1 MIRFRLTGLSLL
13 LLGTVGCASVKLD
26 AGFSEVKQAVER
38 RAGAT
43 VVWSPGTDLERESA
57 NHVQRL
63 LQEKLTAD
71 AAVQVALLNNRNL
84 QAMYSELGIARAEL
98 VQAGLFKN
106 PVIDAAIL
114 FPVSGARP
122 DLQLG
127 VAVSLLDALYVPLRK
142 RMAASRF
149 EGAKLWVTGAV
160 LDFATQVR
168 AAFYTHQADEQLLDL
183 RRTIAQALSASFDV
197 SRRLY
202 AAGNISDLDLA
213 RERAQME
220 TARLVLRRAEV
231 NARLSREQLNELM
244 GLWGAQTRWDL
255 DARVPEIP
263 TAAAGPQEVERSAVD
278 RSLDLLHARQRIVSA
293 GHQLGYSRASALVP
307 DLDVGVEAEKDGGEA
322 WKLGPAISIPLPIF
336 DQGQARIARG
346 ATEMRRA
353 QQEYYALAV
362 RIRSMARAVQD
373 RVDGA
378 RDRALFYKDILL
390 PLRERI
396 VNETQ
401 LQYNAMQLGIFQLLR
416 AREDQIEAAAAYVE
430 ALREYWL
437 ASIDQAAIA
446 SGRLPGQAGV
456 RPTGGERQGRT
467 RDAEGH

>member
-1 MIRFRLTGLSLL
+1 MRRCRLIGLSLL
-13 LLGTVGCASVKLD
+13 LLGTVGCASVTLD
-26 AGFSEVKQAVER
+26 AGFSDVKQAVER

-43 VVWSPGTDLERESA
+43 VVWSPGADLGPESA
-57 NHVQRL
+57 EHVQGL
-63 LQEKLTAD
+63 LQQTLTVD

-84 QAMYSELGIARAEL
+84 QAMYAELGVARSDL

-142 RMAASRF
+142 RVAASRF

-160 LDFATQVR
+160 LDFAAQVR
-168 AAFYTHQADEQLLDL
+168 AAFYVHQADEQLVEL
-183 RRTIAQALSASFDV
+183 RRTIAQALKASFEV

-220 TARLVLRRAEV
+220 MSRLGLRRAEV

-244 GLWGAQTRWDL
+244 GLWGEQTRWDL
-255 DARVPEIP
+255 DARMPEIP
-263 TAAAGPQEVERSAVD
+263 AAAATPQDVERSAVD

-293 GHQLGYSRASALVP
+293 GQQLGYSRASALTP
-307 DLDVGVEAEKDGGEA
+307 DLDSGVEAEKDGGEA

-346 ATEMRRA
+346 ATELRRA

-362 RIRSMARAVQD
+362 RIRSTARAVQD
-373 RVDGA
+373 RLDGA
-378 RDRALFYKDILL
+378 RDRAMFYKDILL

-396 VNETQ
+396 VNEAQ
-401 LQYNAMQLGIFQLLR
+401 LQYNAMQIGIFPLLR
-416 AREDQIEAAAAYVE
+416 AREDQIETAAAYVE

-437 ASIDQAAIA
+437 AATDQAAIA
-446 SGRLPGQAGV
+446 SGRLPGQAGS
-456 RPTGGERQGRT
+456 RAARGEAPGRM
-467 RDAEGH
+467 RDPEGH

>member
-1 MIRFRLTGLSLL
+1 M
-13 LLGTVGCASVKLD
+13 
-26 AGFSEVKQAVER
+26 
-38 RAGAT
+38 
-43 VVWSPGTDLERESA
+43 
-57 NHVQRL
+57 
-63 LQEKLTAD
+63 
-71 AAVQVALLNNRNL
+71 
-84 QAMYSELGIARAEL
+84 
-98 VQAGLFKN
+98 
-106 PVIDAAIL
+106 
-114 FPVSGARP
+114 
-122 DLQLG
+122 
-127 VAVSLLDALYVPLRK
+127 SLLDALYVPLRK

-322 WKLGPAISIPLPIF
+322 WKLGPAISIPLPIL

-401 LQYNAMQLGIFQLLR
+401 LQYNAMQLGIFHLLR